1 MGEKMNN
8 EIQRYNDK
16 ANFSEIISP
25 LEQMFTELT
34 DEQRDVYYDLL
45 SGKDRVLLRK
55 AVNLLLSEHEYKR
68 FPLDREIRNAIQ
80 KVKSLEMKG
89 RGDNFQHLKETSECN
104 ICHGTGFELFEKSYP
119 DTDRKYT
126 TARHCL
132 CPVGKYLRDTVK
144 RRPSQMA

>member
-1 MGEKMNN
+1 MTN
-8 EIQRYNDK
+8 EIQHYNDK
-16 ANFSEIISP
+16 ADFSGIIAP

-34 DEQRDVYYDLL
+34 SDQRDVYYNLL
-45 SGKDRVLLRK
+45 SGKDRGLLRK

-68 FPLDREIRNAIQ
+68 FPLDREIRNALR

-89 RGDNFQHLKETSECN
+89 RGNNFQHLKETSDCN
-104 ICHGTGFELFEKSYP
+104 ICRGTGFELFEKSYS

-132 CPVGKYLRDTVK
+132 CPIGKYLRETVMK
-144 RRPSQMA
+144 RPSNLA